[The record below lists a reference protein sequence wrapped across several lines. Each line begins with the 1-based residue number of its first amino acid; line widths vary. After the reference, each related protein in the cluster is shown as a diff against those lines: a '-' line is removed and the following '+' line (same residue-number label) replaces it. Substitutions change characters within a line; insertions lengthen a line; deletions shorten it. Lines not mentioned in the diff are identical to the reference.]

1 MQLWERNTSEGV
13 GRWVLRKTLHLGKLL
28 PEKPG
33 MEKAHIQMLRY
44 AEESNVMFLVIGF
57 SVFMIQLDSLR
68 FKLIF
73 ESNLRTTYHP
83 YTNFYAGGNISSLI
97 YFIYFARRLTR
108 FFSYLWACRC
118 WNFAPVLKGWVVF
131 SV

>member
-83 YTNFYAGGNISSLI
+83 YTNFYAGGKVIGDRDGEPEMLNN
-97 YFIYFARRLTR
+97 T
-108 FFSYLWACRC
+108 
-118 WNFAPVLKGWVVF
+118 
-131 SV
+131 